1 MRNVQKN
8 EGLSGTK
15 APSFTER
22 LDARARA
29 HNTGV
34 DLLRILCMFGI
45 VAMHTVSPGWGG
57 VFETAQPGSIQF
69 AICALIRA
77 VGMSALDA
85 FALISGFVAYSEKK
99 KPVRIT
105 GILHLYLQVLT
116 YGLLVAL
123 VFRLVRPELVSV
135 RHFVTP
141 FFPITG
147 NLYWYYTAYVGM
159 FVVSP
164 LLNAAIRYTPKRT
177 LRVVLLAM
185 FAAFSVYTAVCDSFK
200 ILEGYSTIWLIL
212 LYVMGGI
219 LKKCEIGRKLRPWA
233 AFAGFAVLTGI
244 TCLWKLYGLQVD
256 LFGVT
261 IDRDVLSTFTSP
273 TVLGASLLCVIGFYK
288 LRFKKF
294 MTRLAAFASPCVFAV
309 YLLNAHDLIH
319 DNLIEGRFACL
330 GTASPLTLIGTILAF
345 AAGFVAASILIDRV
359 RLLAFD
365 LLHIPQLL
373 SALDRA
379 AHKLVQKRIPND

>member
-8 EGLSGTK
+8 EGLSGAK

-22 LDARARA
+22 LDARGRA

-200 ILEGYSTIWLIL
+200 ILEGYSTLWLITFPASTFSSFFSSISGSASPACRSFETASSFVSQITYGTIDLPSLAACTPLPL
-212 LYVMGGI
+212 LTVS
-219 LKKCEIGRKLRPWA
+219 
-233 AFAGFAVLTGI
+233 I
-244 TCLWKLYGLQVD
+244 TVPYSSIYEP
-256 LFGVT
+256 LFG
-261 IDRDVLSTFTSP
+261 DCS
-273 TVLGASLLCVIGFYK
+273 
-288 LRFKKF
+288 
-294 MTRLAAFASPCVFAV
+294 
-309 YLLNAHDLIH
+309 
-319 DNLIEGRFACL
+319 
-330 GTASPLTLIGTILAF
+330 TILPACT
-345 AAGFVAASILIDRV
+345 
-359 RLLAFD
+359 
-365 LLHIPQLL
+365 
-373 SALDRA
+373 
-379 AHKLVQKRIPND
+379 